1 MAECADVVVACVGL
15 DATLEGEEGDT
26 GNEFSSGDKPTCVC
40 RRASVFSS
48 GSWRSSASRLL
59 SCLRREARSTLR

>member
-40 RRASVFSS
+40 GEPAYSPPEAGGARQAACYRAC
-48 GSWRSSASRLL
+48 GGKLGQR
-59 SCLRREARSTLR
+59 